1 MGEPK
6 PREDAPEMNGTPE
19 YMARGPLNRGTQCR
33 KDDFI
38 SLGLVLLEL
47 NGVQLPWMNLTL
59 DTQDI
64 YELMDIVLEQWEEH
78 GIHVRQ
84 PKS

>member
-6 PREDAPEMNGTPE
+6 PREIADEINGTPE
-19 YMARGPLNRGTQCR
+19 YMARGPLNRYTQMR

-47 NGVQLPWMNLTL
+47 NGVDLPWMKSTKSE
-59 DTQDI
+59 DDI
-64 YELMDIVLEQWEEH
+64 YQTMDIVLDEWEKY
-78 GIHVRQ
+78 GIEVSKR
-84 PKS
+84 